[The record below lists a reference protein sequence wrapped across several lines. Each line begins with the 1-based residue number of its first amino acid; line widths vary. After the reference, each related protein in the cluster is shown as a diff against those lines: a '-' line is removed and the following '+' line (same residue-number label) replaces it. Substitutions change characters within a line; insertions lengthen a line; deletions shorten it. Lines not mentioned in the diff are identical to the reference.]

1 MHRDARIATP
11 AKTLQPSDFEHF
23 ARVNL
28 AGELTQQHGC
38 AQQLAAL
45 SKFACNVVDGV
56 GELLGLGRA
65 RAIEATFAGGTLVT
79 VREPDGSIVGFK
91 PLSER

>member
-1 MHRDARIATP
+1 VHRDTRLPTAT
-11 AKTLQPSDFEHF
+11 KTLRPSDFEHF

-65 RAIEATFAGGTLVT
+65 QAIEATFAGGTLVT
-79 VREPDGSIVGFK
+79 LREPDGSIVAFK
-91 PLSER
+91 PMSER